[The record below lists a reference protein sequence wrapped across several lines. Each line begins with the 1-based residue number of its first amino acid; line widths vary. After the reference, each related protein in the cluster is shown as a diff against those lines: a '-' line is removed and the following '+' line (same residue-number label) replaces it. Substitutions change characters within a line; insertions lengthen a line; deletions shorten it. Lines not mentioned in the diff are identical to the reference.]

1 MINSAYEGLEN
12 APEKNLKDQYWQ
24 IARTLI
30 SVATYVAPLFF
41 LDERRKK
48 FDGNSEKDVIAT
60 FLFCASMLTN
70 AYEVISSS
78 LESCKSRNSNIKS
91 DENSPAE
98 SSSDVESDRQT
109 LLQNS
114 SSCFEPIQL
123 LEYCRNGLGYCV
135 LPVATI
141 GQSAAVAAQILN
153 PSQEI
158 IEMTNLAIQVFSVV
172 GLPSSSL
179 FTAIDLK
186 IQEHI
191 KNKKNPD
198 DEAQQQENQKGLI
211 NCNSVSIFLNTAAAI
226 ASVALIMTM
235 NKENEL
241 ANTSI
246 ITAFTT
252 LAKLSACYSKNQ
264 MLPQEAQIAESAYT
278 FAMAI
283 TASIA
288 SSIPFFSNS
297 DIKPIAIM
305 SAVDMAISG
314 LRPSVDNYTAE
325 KVAEEKRGDI
335 GEKPS
340 PSCFF
345 KNLKKMKDHLDLN
358 HFLFEKIET
367 DEKKPTTNPLQR

>member
-1 MINSAYEGLEN
+1 MINSEYEGLEN

-70 AYEVISSS
+70 AYGVISSS
-78 LESCKSRNSNIKS
+78 LESCKARNSNIKS

-135 LPVATI
+135 LPAATI

-153 PSQEI
+153 PSREI
-158 IEMTNLAIQVFSVV
+158 IEMTNLAIQVFSIV

-179 FTAIDLK
+179 FTAMDLK

-191 KNKKNPD
+191 KNKKESED
-198 DEAQQQENQKGLI
+198 DEKSLI
-211 NCNSVSIFLNTAAAI
+211 NCSNASVFLNVAVAI
-226 ASVALIMTM
+226 ASVALITTM

-241 ANTSI
+241 ANTSV

-252 LAKLSACYSKNQ
+252 LAKLAACYSKNQ
-264 MLPQEAQIAESAYT
+264 MLPQEAQIVESAYT
-278 FAMAI
+278 FAMAVS
-283 TASIA
+283 AGIA

-305 SAVDMAISG
+305 SALDMAISG
-314 LRPSVDNYTAE
+314 LRPAVDNYTAEKVAKEKRGDIAENPAVDNYTAE

-340 PSCFF
+340 PSFSLT
-345 KNLKKMKDHLDLN
+345 NLETIKDHPRS
-358 HFLFEKIET
+358 FFI
-367 DEKKPTTNPLQR
+367 

>member
-1 MINSAYEGLEN
+1 MINSKYEGLKN

-78 LESCKSRNSNIKS
+78 LESCKARNSNIKS
-91 DENSPAE
+91 DENSPAK
-98 SSSDVESDRQT
+98 SSSDVESGRQT

-135 LPVATI
+135 LPAATI

-158 IEMTNLAIQVFSVV
+158 IEMTNLAIQVFSIV

-179 FTAIDLK
+179 FTAMDLK

-191 KNKKNPD
+191 KNKKESE
-198 DEAQQQENQKGLI
+198 DETPQQENEKSLI
-211 NCNSVSIFLNTAAAI
+211 NCSNASIFLNVAAAI
-226 ASVALIMTM
+226 ASVALITTM

-241 ANTSI
+241 ANTI
-246 ITAFTT
+246 VNTVFTT
-252 LAKLSACYSKNQ
+252 FAKLSACYSKNQ
-264 MLPQEAQIAESAYT
+264 MLPKEAKIAESAYT
-278 FAMAI
+278 FAMAVS
-283 TASIA
+283 AGIA

-305 SAVDMAISG
+305 SAIDMGLSG
-314 LRPSVDNYTAE
+314 LRPAVDNYTAE

-340 PSCFF
+340 PSFSLT
-345 KNLKKMKDHLDLN
+345 NLEKIKDHLD
-358 HFLFEKIET
+358 HFLFKEIET
-367 DEKKPTTNPLQR
+367 DEKKPTGKEPQR

>member
-1 MINSAYEGLEN
+1 
-12 APEKNLKDQYWQ
+12 
-24 IARTLI
+24 
-30 SVATYVAPLFF
+30 
-41 LDERRKK
+41 
-48 FDGNSEKDVIAT
+48 
-60 FLFCASMLTN
+60 
-70 AYEVISSS
+70 
-78 LESCKSRNSNIKS
+78 
-91 DENSPAE
+91 
-98 SSSDVESDRQT
+98 
-109 LLQNS
+109 
-114 SSCFEPIQL
+114 
-123 LEYCRNGLGYCV
+123 
-135 LPVATI
+135 
-141 GQSAAVAAQILN
+141 
-153 PSQEI
+153 
-158 IEMTNLAIQVFSVV
+158 MTNLAIQVFSVV

-305 SAVDMAISG
+305 SAVDMALSG
-314 LRPSVDNYTAE
+314 LRPTVDIYTA
-325 KVAEEKRGDI
+325 KNVAEEKCGDI
-335 GEKPS
+335 EKKPS
-340 PSCFF
+340 PSFLF
-345 KNLKKMKDHLDLN
+345 KNLKKIQYCIDHS
-358 HFLFEKIET
+358 LFEEIET
-367 DEKKPTTNPLQR
+367 DEKKTTKNPLQR